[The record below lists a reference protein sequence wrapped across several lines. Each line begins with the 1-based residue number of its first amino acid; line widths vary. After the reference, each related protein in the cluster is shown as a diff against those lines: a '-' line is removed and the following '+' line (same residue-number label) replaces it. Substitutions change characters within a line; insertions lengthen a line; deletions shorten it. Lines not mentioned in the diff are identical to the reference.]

1 MSRPMNVASDADPGG
16 GQGGATAVP
25 WMSPPVLV
33 ATCGGVGRTPVAP
46 GTAGA
51 ALGVPLALVAG
62 AAATWA
68 AGPGGT
74 SLAVAAIEA
83 SLLAAICLAG
93 VPVCSRAAALLGRGK
108 DPGAIVYDEMVALPL
123 VLLPVPPAAR
133 SVACLATAFVLF
145 RVFDIAKP
153 FPCRRLER
161 LPAGWGIMA
170 DDWAAAAWAAA
181 LLALAR
187 SLGLV

>member
-1 MSRPMNVASDADPGG
+1 M
-16 GQGGATAVP
+16 P

-33 ATCGGVGRTPVAP
+33 ATCGGVGRAPVAP

-51 ALGVPLALVAG
+51 ALGVPLALVTG
-62 AAATWA
+62 AMATWA
-68 AGPGGT
+68 AGPDGT
-74 SLAVAAIEA
+74 SLAAAVIEA
-83 SLLAAICLAG
+83 SLLAAICLVG
-93 VPVCSRAAALLGRGK
+93 VPICSRAAALIGHGK
-108 DPGAIVYDEMVALPL
+108 DPGAVVYDEMVALPL

-133 SVACLATAFVLF
+133 SVACLAAAFVLF

-170 DDWAAAAWAAA
+170 DDWAAAAWAAT
-181 LLALAR
+181 LLTLAR

>member
-1 MSRPMNVASDADPGG
+1 
-16 GQGGATAVP
+16 
-25 WMSPPVLV
+25 MSPPLLV
-33 ATCGGVGRTPVAP
+33 ATCGGVGRAPVAP

-51 ALGVPLALVAG
+51 ALGVPLAMLTG

-74 SLAVAAIEA
+74 SFA
-83 SLLAAICLAG
+83 LAALCLVG
-93 VPVCSRAAALLGRGK
+93 VPICSRAAALLGRGE
-108 DPGAIVYDEMVALPL
+108 DPGAVVYDEMVALPL

-133 SVACLATAFVLF
+133 SVACLAAAFVLF
-145 RVFDIAKP
+145 RIFDIAKP

-170 DDWAAAAWAAA
+170 DDWAAAAWAAGI
-181 LLALAR
+181 LALAR

>member
-1 MSRPMNVASDADPGG
+1 
-16 GQGGATAVP
+16 
-25 WMSPPVLV
+25 MSPPLLV
-33 ATCGGVGRTPVAP
+33 ATCGGVGRAPVAP

-51 ALGVPLALVAG
+51 ALGVPLAMLTG

-74 SLAVAAIEA
+74 PFAVAAIEA
-83 SLLAAICLAG
+83 ALLAALCLVG
-93 VPVCSRAAALLGRGK
+93 VPICSRAAALLGRGK
-108 DPGAIVYDEMVALPL
+108 DPGAVVYDEMVALPL

-133 SVACLATAFVLF
+133 SVACLAAAFMLF
-145 RVFDIAKP
+145 RIFDIAKP

-170 DDWAAAAWAAA
+170 DDWAAAAWAAGI
-181 LLALAR
+181 LALAR

>member
-1 MSRPMNVASDADPGG
+1 MQGGTTTDAD
-16 GQGGATAVP
+16 ASVP
-25 WMSPPVLV
+25 WSAPSVLA
-33 ATCGGVGRTPVAP
+33 ATCGGVGRVPIAP
-46 GTAGA
+46 GTAGSV
-51 ALGVPLALVAG
+51 LGVPLALATG

-68 AGPGGT
+68 AGRGGT
-74 SLAVAAIEA
+74 QLAVAAIEA
-83 SLLAAICLAG
+83 CLLAAIVLVG
-93 VPVCSRAAALLGRGK
+93 VPICSRAAGLLGRGK
-108 DPGAIVYDEMVALPL
+108 DPGAVVYDEFAALPL

-133 SVACLATAFVLF
+133 SLACLAAAFVLF

-170 DDWAAAAWAAA
+170 DDQAAAAWAAA
-181 LLALAR
+181 CLWLAR